1 VIALVATG
9 PVRPGLH
16 PPPPGN
22 WVGVRRAVVLAGG
35 LILTAACG
43 RDANSSQTANVR
55 PLTPA
60 RIEIISPTPNEVTD
74 PDVTVK
80 VNLIGAHEV
89 QPSAG
94 TIRPDEGH
102 IHVSLDGSVVAMA
115 YSTTRELKG
124 LIPGTHSVQVEFV
137 AIDHLPFRNRVI
149 AAILF
154 TVK

>member
-1 VIALVATG
+1 MDK
-9 PVRPGLH
+9 PVEFPAPPSAEQRPFSYERH
-16 PPPPGN
+16 
-22 WVGVRRAVVLAGG
+22 GVM
-35 LILTAACG
+35 IEDPWHWI
-43 RDANSSQTANVR
+43 RD
-55 PLTPA
+55 PKYP
-60 RIEIISPTPNEVTD
+60 EVTD